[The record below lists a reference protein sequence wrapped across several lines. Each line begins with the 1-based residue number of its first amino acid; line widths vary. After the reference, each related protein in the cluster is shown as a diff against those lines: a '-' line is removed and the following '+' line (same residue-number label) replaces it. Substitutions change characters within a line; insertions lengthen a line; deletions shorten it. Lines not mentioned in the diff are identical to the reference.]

1 MSRELLALSRK
12 KEKCDHLLSKQM
24 TEAQPQRG
32 LINMYSEV
40 ENAKSLILTG
50 RLLASVLFS
59 CMRKYIPQEL
69 GTVMMQLGEFPTE
82 DELKNMVAEVDQ
94 VKYSIMAL
102 KRISKDFLEWMSDR
116 IYVLIFAL

>member
-1 MSRELLALSRK
+1 MSREWLALSRK

-24 TEAQPQRG
+24 TEAQPQRD
-32 LINMYSEV
+32 LTNMYSEV
-40 ENAKSLILTG
+40 ENAKSLILNG

-59 CMRKYIPQEL
+59 FIRKYIPQEL

-94 VKYSIMAL
+94 VKYSMMVL

-116 IYVLIFAL
+116 IYVLIFAI

>member
-1 MSRELLALSRK
+1 MSREWLALSRK

-24 TEAQPQRG
+24 SEAQPQRG

-40 ENAKSLILTG
+40 ENAKSLILNG
-50 RLLASVLFS
+50 RLLVSVLFS
-59 CMRKYIPQEL
+59 LIREYIPQEL

-94 VKYSIMAL
+94 VKYSMMAL
-102 KRISKDFLEWMSDR
+102 KRISKDFLEWMSNQ

>member
-1 MSRELLALSRK
+1 MSREWLALSRK

-40 ENAKSLILTG
+40 ENAKSLILNG

-59 CMRKYIPQEL
+59 FIRKYFPQEL

-94 VKYSIMAL
+94 VKYSMMVL

-116 IYVLIFAL
+116 IYVLIFAI

>member
-1 MSRELLALSRK
+1 
-12 KEKCDHLLSKQM
+12 M

-40 ENAKSLILTG
+40 ENAKSLILNG
-50 RLLASVLFS
+50 RLLVSVLFS
-59 CMRKYIPQEL
+59 LIREYIPQEL

-94 VKYSIMAL
+94 VKYSMMAL
-102 KRISKDFLEWMSDR
+102 KRISKDFLEWMSNQ